1 MQAMLVATASA
12 LLSMLA
18 LPLTWVLAYVSGGA
32 IALVTL
38 KVGPKQGLQVAAGAV
53 IGTALMALLALRAP
67 MLGITF
73 ALLVW
78 LPVWLVSVV
87 LQRTQSLSLAL
98 QAAIGIGVAA
108 VLTAFLVGGDPAPA
122 WMEML
127 SQVRPVLEELGA
139 VPAGEEG
146 TRLLQ
151 TAAAMMTG
159 GLAFVGL
166 VLTLAMSLF
175 TGRAWQ
181 AGTERSGAFQAEFR
195 RLSFGRVMGYGT
207 VALLALALLTQQS
220 LLDNV
225 TLVAVLSY
233 VFVGLAVVHGALA
246 GSAAATAW
254 LVGVYALLA
263 FLPQLMGLLLALVGL
278 ADTWVDVRSRLR
290 RSPRP

>member
-53 IGTALMALLALRAP
+53 LGTALMALVVLRAP

-78 LPVWLVSVV
+78 LPVWLVGIV

-98 QAAIGIGVAA
+98 QAAVGIGVAA
-108 VLTAFLVGGDPAPA
+108 VVTAFAVGGDPAAA

-127 SQVRPVLEELGA
+127 TEVRPVLEELGA
-139 VPAGEEG
+139 IPAGEEG

-151 TAAAMMTG
+151 TAASMMTG
-159 GLAFVGL
+159 GLAFIAL

-181 AGTERSGAFQAEFR
+181 SGAEGGGAFQAEFR
-195 RLSFGRVMGYGT
+195 QLSFGRVMGYGT
-207 VALLALALLTQQS
+207 LALLAVALLTQQS
-220 LLDNV
+220 LVDNI

-233 VFVGLAVVHGALA
+233 IFVGLAVVHGALA
-246 GSAAATAW
+246 GTGAGTAG

-278 ADTWVDVRSRLR
+278 ADTWVDVRARLR
-290 RSPRP
+290 RSPRA